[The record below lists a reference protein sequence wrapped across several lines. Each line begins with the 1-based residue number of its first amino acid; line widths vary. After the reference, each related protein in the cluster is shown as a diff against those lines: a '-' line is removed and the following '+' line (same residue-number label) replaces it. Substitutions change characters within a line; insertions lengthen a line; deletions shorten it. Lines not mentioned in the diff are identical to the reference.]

1 MTEETINS
9 SIRVNAKLWEDFK
22 IWCIKNKISMSEKLE
37 EVIKEIMEKWLLYWN
52 IQVKVHGKLILIN

>member
-1 MTEETINS
+1 MSEETINS

-37 EVIKEIMEKWLLYWN
+37 EVIK
-52 IQVKVHGKLILIN
+52 KVMKDVRD